1 MGGGFNFSQDFIS
14 CNRLN
19 TTVNVVSEFGQLRS
33 LFLGVG
39 FKLAFVYLRR
49 YYNLYHMCVGES
61 VCAEVLQGIH

>member
-19 TTVNVVSEFGQLRS
+19 RAVNVVSEFGQLRN

-39 FKLAFVYLRR
+39 FKLAFVYLCS
-49 YYNLYHMCVGES
+49 YYNLYRTCVGKS